1 MGDSGRSAEDLRH
14 YLDETNGVINILE
27 RASRELTT
35 FIGSGEAVRKN
46 PLRQRQLSSIGE
58 QLAIARGRRSSIA
71 SMIERLET
79 RPSSHQIT

>member
-1 MGDSGRSAEDLRH
+1 MGESRRSAEDLRD

-27 RASRELTT
+27 RARRELTT
-35 FIGSGEAVRKN
+35 IISSDEAVRRN

-71 SMIERLET
+71 SMIERLEVGP
-79 RPSSHQIT
+79 PSHRIA